1 MNTVTM
7 LEFRRDA
14 ERILGRVR
22 RGQRLVLTYRGKA
35 VAQLLPVEQ
44 EAPPPDDPLYQLAD
58 HAEPG
63 GESLTNEQ
71 IDRIVYG
78 E

>member
-14 ERILGRVR
+14 ERILRRIR

-44 EAPPPDDPLYQLAD
+44 PTPPSDDPLYRLVD